1 MADFGLSITKV
12 AGDMKSNAI
21 DFVNKYRF
29 EKQQKQQ
36 NNVGPGSMSH
46 MLANYSQY
54 TNYTPCGRT
63 DGQYH

>member
-21 DFVNKYRF
+21 DLVNKYRF
-29 EKQQKQQ
+29 KQQKQQ
-36 NNVGPGSMSH
+36 NKVGQGSLSH

-54 TNYTPCGRT
+54 TNSTPCGRT
-63 DGQYH
+63 DGQ

>member
-1 MADFGLSITKV
+1 MAYFGLSITKI
-12 AGDMKSNAI
+12 AGDAKSNAI

-29 EKQQKQQ
+29 EQQQKQRK
-36 NNVGPGSMSH
+36 NDVGPGSMSH

-63 DGQYH
+63 DGQ

>member
-36 NNVGPGSMSH
+36 NN
-46 MLANYSQY
+46 ANIY
-54 TNYTPCGRT
+54 T
-63 DGQYH
+63 